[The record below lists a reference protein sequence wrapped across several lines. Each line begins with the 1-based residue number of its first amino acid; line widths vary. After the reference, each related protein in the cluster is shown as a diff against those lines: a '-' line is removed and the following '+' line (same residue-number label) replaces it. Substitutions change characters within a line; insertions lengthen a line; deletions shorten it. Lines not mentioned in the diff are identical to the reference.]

1 MKEMNY
7 DQSVEID
14 DSNVVDYNHMRRL
27 ARMLGISN
35 DDIRE
40 SYNTVKHRLGIKGI
54 VTKEIF
60 NQNKSRFVD
69 ELVGIIVDRALEL
82 GYDNDDTKFM
92 SFYNFA
98 KGYQAGKQLVV
109 PQPPKHPRSLTR

>member
-14 DSNVVDYNHMRRL
+14 DVNVVKYAALKRL
-27 ARMLGISN
+27 ARMLDIPN
-35 DDIRE
+35 DVTNE
-40 SYNTVKHRLGIKGI
+40 SWETVKRRLGITGI

-60 NQNKSRFVD
+60 AQNKSRFVD

-82 GYDNDDTKFM
+82 GYDNRCCI
-92 SFYNFA
+92 A
-98 KGYQAGKQLVV
+98 EGY
-109 PQPPKHPRSLTR
+109 